1 MFYGM
6 NSILQIGAL
15 SLGVTLVAFVAMSS
29 MYAVHAVKPTQN
41 WCIHTDF
48 GNKDICGYTSH
59 KQCDTARDEILPI
72 YTDATRCF
80 KNQA

>member
-1 MFYGM
+1 M

-29 MYAVHAVKPTQN
+29 MYAVHAAKPTQN
-41 WCIHTDF
+41 WCVHTDI

-59 KQCDTARDEILPI
+59 KVCDTERDNILLNYPD
-72 YTDATRCF
+72 TTRCF
-80 KNQA
+80 KNSA